1 MLLFDTGVKDDGN
14 VFDPANIESLMHFV
28 MDHTDQQGVHFM
40 MADGVSV
47 ILKFFDLLHAVLI

>member
-1 MLLFDTGVKDDGN
+1 MFVFHTGVKDDGN

-28 MDHTDQQGVHFM
+28 MDHTYQQGVHFM

-47 ILKFFDLLHAVLI
+47 LLLFWILSMLF